1 MLLLCWLAKA
11 SRLERTRENM
21 NHISKALRGV
31 ADKYN
36 GVSLIIRIIVGLIAG
51 TALALVV
58 PHMTWIGEFGTLFV
72 SALKAVA
79 PILVFVLVAS
89 ALAQGNS
96 KLDGRFGTV
105 LFLYL
110 FTTFLSAVVAVLTSR
125 MFPQT
130 ISLGDAADAD
140 VVPQGLSEVV
150 QTLLTNI
157 VANPIQAMID
167 GNYIC
172 ILMWACLFGL
182 AMKGIANESSKA
194 FLANVADGVSQVIR
208 WVINLAPFGIMGLVF
223 TSVSENGL
231 AAFTE
236 YGSLLLLLVGTMLL
250 MVLVFGPLVIFLY
263 LHRNPYPLVY
273 RCFKESG
280 LTAFFTRSSAANIPV
295 NMQLCEKLG
304 LDKDMYS
311 VSIPLGATINM
322 NGAAITITIM
332 AMAAANTMG
341 IQISLPAAI
350 LLSVVSALGA
360 CGASGVA
367 GGSLLLIPM
376 ACSLFGISNDI
387 AMQVVGVGFIIGVI
401 QDSVET
407 CLNSASDVEFAA
419 TAEYHAWL
427 KQGRQLPA
435 FMYSKKER
443 QQLGIEA

>member
-1 MLLLCWLAKA
+1 MLCWLAKA
-11 SRLERTRENM
+11 SRLERTRENI

>member
-1 MLLLCWLAKA
+1 M
-11 SRLERTRENM
+11 S
-21 NHISKALRGV
+21 HISKALRGV